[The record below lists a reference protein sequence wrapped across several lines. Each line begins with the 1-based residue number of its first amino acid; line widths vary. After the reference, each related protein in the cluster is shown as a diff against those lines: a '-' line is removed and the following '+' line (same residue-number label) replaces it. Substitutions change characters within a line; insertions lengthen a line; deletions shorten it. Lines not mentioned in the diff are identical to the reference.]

1 MNDRIQMM
9 LDHFEIREV
18 LEAYVHA
25 CDRSDL
31 DAVKDV
37 YWEDSF
43 DHHGPIAGPG
53 FQFATDCLNSLNQYW
68 TSCTHMLGQSRIRV
82 EGDLAGA
89 ETYYFASLTR
99 DQDGTAMLDL
109 QVGRYIDVLERR
121 GGVWRIKDRRCTQ
134 EWTTSM
140 PAGQGYML
148 DSSFLKGSRRTDD
161 LSYRA
166 LSLEKGRA
174 RIERAD

>member
-1 MNDRIQMM
+1 MNDRLQMM

-18 LEAYVHA
+18 IEAYVHA

-31 DAVKDV
+31 EAVKDT

-43 DHHGPIAGPG
+43 DHHGPLAGPG
-53 FQFATDCLNSLNQYW
+53 FQFATDCVASLDQNW

-82 EGDLAGA
+82 DGDSAGV

-99 DQDGTAMLDL
+99 DQDGTTMLDI
-109 QVGRYIDVLERR
+109 QVGRYIDVMERR

-134 EWTTSM
+134 EWSTTIPEGPGFMSD
-140 PAGQGYML
+140 P
-148 DSSFLKGSRRTDD
+148 SFLKGIRSTED
-161 LSYRA
+161 LSYKA

-174 RIERAD
+174 RIERAS

>member
-18 LEAYVHA
+18 IEAYVHA

-31 DAVKDV
+31 EGVKDT

-43 DHHGPIAGPG
+43 DHHGPLSGPG
-53 FQFATDCLNSLNQYW
+53 FEFATNCLDSLNRYW
-68 TSCTHMLGQSRIRV
+68 KSCTHMLGQSRIRV
-82 EGDLAGA
+82 DGDRAGA

-109 QVGRYIDVLERR
+109 QVGRYIDVMERR
-121 GGVWRIKDRRCTQ
+121 DGVWRVKDRRCTQ
-134 EWTTSM
+134 EWSTSI
-140 PAGQGYML
+140 PEGEGYMA
-148 DSSFLKGSRRTDD
+148 DPSFLKGSRSTDD
-161 LSYRA
+161 LSYKT
-166 LSLEKGRA
+166 LSLEKGRP
-174 RIERAD
+174 RIVRGD